1 MILLRI
7 FRYKFLANRSY
18 VGSIYINQLFSED
31 DKEAAEELVN
41 LIQQEYIATIK
52 RSNWMDESVKKN
64 AIAIAI
70 KMQKFIGYHEKLRS
84 SEALNYY
91 NDLTRWP
98 SDNFLEMGLS
108 LIIFATDKEFTR
120 IHLKRSDTTTDWTK

>member
-1 MILLRI
+1 MIL
-7 FRYKFLANRSY
+7 
-18 VGSIYINQLFSED
+18 GSIYINQLFSED

-52 RSNWMDESVKKN
+52 RSIWMDESVKTN
-64 AIAIAI
+64 AIALAI

-84 SEALNYY
+84 IEALNYY
-91 NDLTRWP
+91 NDLMRWP

-120 IHLKRSDTTTDWTK
+120 IHLKRSETTTDWTK